1 MVRVLLI
8 VAAFAV
14 MAGALL
20 LIPLGVPGLWIMLAV
35 LAVAA
40 LLGEVS
46 WPLIAALVLLAG
58 LAELL
63 EFLIVKRFSS
73 RYGGSNRAFWG
84 AILGG
89 FAGIFV
95 GVPVPILGPVIAGVL
110 GSFAGAAIVA
120 LLETRRAGH
129 AARVGW
135 GVVLGRAFAAAV
147 KTAAGIAIL
156 AAGIA
161 ALVVR

>member
-8 VAAFAV
+8 AAALAF

-20 LIPLGVPGLWIMLAV
+20 LIPLGVPGLWIMIGV
-35 LAVAA
+35 LAIAA

-46 WPLIAALVLLAG
+46 WALIAALVLLAAV
-58 LAELL
+58 AELL
-63 EFLIVKRFSS
+63 EFLVVKRFSR

-89 FAGIFV
+89 FAGVFV

-110 GSFAGAAIVA
+110 GSFLGAAIVA
-120 LLETRRAGH
+120 LWETRRPGH

-135 GVVLGRAFAAAV
+135 GVVLGRACAAAV
-147 KTAAGIAIL
+147 KTAAGVAIL
-156 AAGIA
+156 AAGITT
-161 ALVVR
+161 LILR

>member
-1 MVRVLLI
+1 MVRGLLI
-8 VAAFAV
+8 AAAFAV

-20 LIPLGVPGLWIMLAV
+20 LIPLGVPGLWIMLGV

-46 WPLIAALVLLAG
+46 WLLILALVLLGA

-63 EFLIVKRFSS
+63 EFLIVKRYSD

-84 AILGG
+84 AVAGG

-95 GVPVPILGPVIAGVL
+95 GVPVPVVGPVIAGVL
-110 GSFAGAAIVA
+110 GSFAGAAAVA
-120 LLETRRAGH
+120 LWETRRPGH

-135 GVVLGRAFAAAV
+135 GVVLGRALAAAV
-147 KTAAGIAIL
+147 KTAAGVAIL
-156 AAGIA
+156 AAGA
-161 ALVVR
+161 TALIVR

>member
-1 MVRVLLI
+1 MVKGLLI
-8 VAAFAV
+8 AAAFAI

-20 LIPLGVPGLWIMLAV
+20 LIPLGVPGLWIMIGV

-46 WPLIAALVLLAG
+46 WALIAALVLLAG
-58 LAELL
+58 FAELL
-63 EFLIVKRFSS
+63 EFLVVKRFSS

-89 FAGIFV
+89 FAGVFV
-95 GVPVPILGPVIAGVL
+95 GVPVPVLGPVIAGVL
-110 GSFAGAAIVA
+110 GSFVGAAIVA
-120 LLETRRAGH
+120 LWETRRPGH

-135 GVVLGRAFAAAV
+135 GVVLGRAFAAAI
-147 KTAAGIAIL
+147 KTATGVAIL
-156 AAGIA
+156 AAGIT
-161 ALVVR
+161 ALVFR